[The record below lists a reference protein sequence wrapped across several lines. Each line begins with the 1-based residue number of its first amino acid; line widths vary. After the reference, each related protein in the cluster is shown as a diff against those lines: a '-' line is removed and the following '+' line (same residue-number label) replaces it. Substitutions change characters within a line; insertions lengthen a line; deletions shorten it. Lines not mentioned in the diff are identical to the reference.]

1 MCESNLSLK
10 RSCGLM
16 LKNKWVFQKHN
27 NPKLTSKRA
36 PAQSPHLNPIEN
48 LCGNIKNTV
57 SDTKPT
63 TAKELCKVV
72 KSSWAKIPVY
82 KCQNLVYSMQHTCE
96 AVLKKLLYYS
106 NKYF

>member
-1 MCESNLSLK
+1 M
-10 RSCGLM
+10 
-16 LKNKWVFQKHN
+16 NKWVFQKHN

-63 TAKELCKVV
+63 TAKELCKTPGENI
-72 KSSWAKIPVY
+72 KRKMIS
-82 KCQNLVYSMQHTCE
+82 T
-96 AVLKKLLYYS
+96 LLPTPRRHL
-106 NKYF
+106 NV